1 MQLFSMY
8 LFYYLSLKMEKFV
21 VFGKYC
27 EDAIIKRGPFRE
39 QHLNRLKNLKDR
51 DILVT
56 LGPTKCTKY
65 LFGIF
70 QVNDQKQLIDL
81 IEEDIYWKKG
91 IWINYEIYPWV
102 QAFYIELI
110 ILLVIYMFFLS
121 KVY

>member
-1 MQLFSMY
+1 MQLSSIY
-8 LFYYLSLKMEKFV
+8 LLYYLSLKMEKFV

-27 EDAIIKRGPFRE
+27 EDAITKRSSFRK

-70 QVNDQKQLIDL
+70 NAKDENQLRDL

-91 IWINYEIYPWV
+91 IWTNYDIYPWV
-102 QAFYIELI
+102 QAF
-110 ILLVIYMFFLS
+110 
-121 KVY
+121 